1 MAGSRLGT
9 VFVELQLDD
18 KVYKQRLSETLTST
32 EATAK
37 GLETS
42 WRALGTKSDAYFD
55 AQRRSAEN
63 AYTLIKNSASSTAN
77 DIIRAE
83 EAKNAK
89 IKALNEQQYGHHESL
104 LSKMK
109 GSIFANF
116 TASQIAVDAFYKA
129 INLVNSA
136 FQKGFDAVEE
146 YNLSVAS
153 MAAMVVTFT
162 DRAKGMTFAD
172 QWQEALAYSSDIV
185 PVLENI
191 AAKTLLSGQETIAL
205 ANAFARA
212 GTFLDANN
220 QKQVESFT
228 RISNALP
235 VMTRGQEIMKQIN
248 SEIRSVMSG
257 SNEATSMMLQ
267 TLKAIDPQIESN
279 LKVWRAE
286 RTVLENIGDLL
297 SGFGPATALLENQWQ
312 AVKSTIDTTATQV
325 LRGGM
330 QGAYGDIIMSVKDL
344 NALMEEHKAEIQS
357 GIAVAWSY
365 VSNTIGTA
373 AGILR
378 GFGPMLSDVST
389 LTGVIAYGWGGVFA
403 VMKPIGEFLGN
414 SIALTY
420 EIGKALA
427 NVVVMAGAVATGQT
441 GIAKT
446 AWEEAKKN
454 YSEVEKLSEKNL
466 KIIKTSIGDAIE
478 QYDKQARASKSSQNK
493 IASYIS
499 GTARK
504 QQSASDAST
513 KAAEAAAKRQ
523 EAAEKQLAQE
533 LEKTIADRKK
543 YEGTY
548 YEWKAAEIE
557 LGLNKYREAGVSEEE
572 IAKLRK
578 EKLINLN
585 AEIYEQYKKTLKDW
599 DADTKKKHA
608 DMLAE
613 EEKAEKEALERA
625 ERQRA
630 ALKDLY
636 KDLGGYSG
644 EYYAVEIALLDSR
657 AQAYE
662 KLLIDEKTSEEDA
675 AKYRVAIAK
684 WRENELVKIDIDQG
698 KRSDDFFAGLN
709 AHILETEKNQVR
721 WGKVGYETFASMT
734 AGMSST
740 FSTVFED
747 AYKGQLQSIGDYST
761 MIWDKVRAKYFDM
774 VAQMIAEKI
783 VLSFGTTWAEGGA
796 AVLST
801 INKVLGLAD
810 SLDLGQYVGVNFAQG
825 GIVQGVAAYPG
836 NDERNDR
843 VPAWLSPGEYI
854 IPRTAVNADTREI
867 LDYIRSFGKAPGYAL
882 GGWVTRYNEYGEP
895 VKEWQRGDEMAWV
908 YNPEYIGGLTP
919 YTIQKYLEPNDIA
932 VTNPFHMRPMQGP
945 DEPYKLGNETPYD
958 VFALNVALGKYPDG
972 YYRIDYQRPGNV
984 DSWVYQVA
992 SNKIVGSRLKQWG
1005 TGLKG
1010 DSGGGLGGF
1019 FGAINETLGPLV
1031 PVVGQAAGYAIANA
1045 AFPILGPAALSGLV
1059 TYGVTDNIGAAIKT
1073 AGISA
1078 ASAYIVQYAKEAL
1091 SGVMDTSQWSPS
1103 LAGHGSPEEYFAA
1116 GTAPESLSS
1125 AIESISKIAPE
1136 AEMEAFIKSL
1146 GKNILQYSLKGL
1158 TGSVPMGGASELIG
1172 RLGFHLAG
1180 VSGLEALS
1188 MLADLNGIIGMGGRI
1203 PSARTGIDYIP
1214 RDNLIVRT
1222 HEGEAVIT
1230 KEENRQRLSGRGGGN
1245 TYHFNLYATVADKKT
1260 MNEFAEQI
1268 YPRLEKLRAW
1278 GH

>member
-1 MAGSRLGT
+1 MASNLGT
-9 VFVELQLDD
+9 VFVELSLDD

-37 GLETS
+37 GIETS

-63 AYTLIKNSASSTAN
+63 AYTLIKNSASTTAN
-77 DIIRAE
+77 EIIRAE

-89 IKALNEQQYGHHESL
+89 IKALNEQQYGHQVTL
-104 LSKMK
+104 QDKL
-109 GSIFANF
+109 
-116 TASQIAVDAFYKA
+116 
-129 INLVNSA
+129 
-136 FQKGFDAVEE
+136 QK
-146 YNLSVAS
+146 NWLSVTTAIAAAYGALAGGKQLIDAALAMDRINYAMAS
-153 MAAMVVTFT
+153 SVGDADKAAREYQYVREEAQRLGLGLNET
-162 DRAKGMTFAD
+162 
-172 QWQEALAYSSDIV
+172 ALAYSKFAASARGTS
-185 PVLENI
+185 LE
-191 AAKTLLSGQETIAL
+191 GEQ
-205 ANAFARA
+205 
-212 GTFLDANN
+212 
-220 QKQVESFT
+220 T
-228 RISNALP
+228 RKVFS
-235 VMTRGQEIMKQIN
+235 
-248 SEIRSVMSG
+248 SVA
-257 SNEATSMMLQ
+257 EA
-267 TLKAIDPQIESN
+267 
-279 LKVWRAE
+279 
-286 RTVLENIGDLL
+286 
-297 SGFGPATALLENQWQ
+297 ATALRLPTEQTSGIFLALSQMMSKGNVQAEELRGQLGERLPGAFNLAAQSMGVTTAELDEMLKKGEVTAADMLPKLAVVLHETYGGAATEAAQGGQAAINRFNNEMFLTKVVMGESILPVFTDFLGIVQKTTPYITAFIGGIKMSAVEVFGWIDKVDAVLTHASKYTDPTQWGIISTSDLKKRLKEIDGNVEKTKKDIVENIDKVKSSSISAADKAAQ
-312 AVKSTIDTTATQV
+312 AVINAERKKREAST
-325 LRGGM
+325 
-330 QGAYGDIIMSVKDL
+330 
-344 NALMEEHKAEIQS
+344 N
-357 GIAVAWSY
+357 
-365 VSNTIGTA
+365 
-373 AGILR
+373 
-378 GFGPMLSDVST
+378 
-389 LTGVIAYGWGGVFA
+389 
-403 VMKPIGEFLGN
+403 
-414 SIALTY
+414 
-420 EIGKALA
+420 
-427 NVVVMAGAVATGQT
+427 
-441 GIAKT
+441 
-446 AWEEAKKN
+446 
-454 YSEVEKLSEKNL
+454 
-466 KIIKTSIGDAIE
+466 
-478 QYDKQARASKSSQNK
+478 
-493 IASYIS
+493 
-499 GTARK
+499 
-504 QQSASDAST
+504 ST

-613 EEKAEKEALERA
+613 EEKAEKEEVERA

-644 EYYAVEIALLDSR
+644 EYYAVETALLDSR
-657 AQAYE
+657 AAAYE

-709 AHILETEKNQVR
+709 AHILETEKNQIR
-721 WGKVGYETFASMT
+721 WGQVGYESFKAMT
-734 AGMSST
+734 ESMSST

-747 AYKGQLQSIGDYST
+747 AYKGDLKSIGDYST
-761 MIWDKVRAKYFDM
+761 AIWDTVRKKFFDM
-774 VAQMIAEKI
+774 VAQMITEKI
-783 VLSFGTTWAEGGA
+783 ILLFGTNWVEGGTE
-796 AVLST
+796 VLST
-801 INKVLGLAD
+801 INRVLGLAD
-810 SLDLGQYVGVNFAQG
+810 SLDLGQYIGVNFAQG
-825 GIVQGVAAYPG
+825 GPVQGYAAYPG
-836 NDERNDR
+836 NDIRNDR
-843 VPAWLSPGEYI
+843 IPAWLSPGEYI

-908 YNPEYIGGLTP
+908 YNPEYLGGLTP
-919 YTIQKYLEPNDIA
+919 YTIQKYLEPDDVA

-958 VFALNVALGKYPDG
+958 VFALYVALGKYPDG

-1045 AFPILGPAALSGLV
+1045 ALPILGPAALSGLV
-1059 TYGVTDNIGAAIKT
+1059 TYGVTDNIGAAIET
-1073 AGISA
+1073 AVISA